1 MTDFTI
7 LVICTLALTAIL
19 PLSVFCL
26 YVVLAQHVQLA
37 PSSPM
42 DSAAVERFDSESER
56 AAWHADRA
64 AAVAARTAAV
74 LACYER
80 IRQAELGPLDPLD
93 PRRAALAG
101 AQPPRA
107 TEAGSADGAA
117 EQPAAEH
124 AAAEAEQAAAEGAA
138 APAMSPPPRAW
149 LRRGRLAIRRRR
161 AQPPAHRGNGSST

>member
-26 YVVLAQHVQLA
+26 YMVLAQHVQLA

-42 DSAAVERFDSESER
+42 DSAAVGRFDSESER
-56 AAWHADRA
+56 AAWHADREA
-64 AAVAARTAAV
+64 AAAARTAAV

-101 AQPPRA
+101 TELPRA

-124 AAAEAEQAAAEGAA
+124 AAAEGAA

-161 AQPPAHRGNGSST
+161 AQPPAHRGNGSSA